1 MRTRQELK
9 KRGKIAFKSNYGA
22 AVLNGIILTIAAQGV
37 SFGVSLSDNQLER
50 LMESMSWTMVLQV
63 LRAAV
68 PGLIAS
74 LIISIFVLA
83 PFEVGCRH
91 FFIENGR
98 KPVKLSECLYGFKN
112 NYWNIVMTMFL
123 KNLYQNLWALLFVIP
138 GTIKGYSYR
147 LVPYLLAENPELSP
161 NEAIRLSRRLMNGN
175 KWKSFVL
182 DLSFLGWEAASLFT
196 LNILHY
202 LYVAPY
208 NGATYAEFYEAVKQE
223 SGYGSGG
230 SEGFGGSENF
240 GSSDASFG
248 GGRGGYD
255 ENGWYDEP
263 DPHED

>member
-9 KRGKIAFKSNYGA
+9 KRGKIAFKSNYA
-22 AVLNGIILTIAAQGV
+22 ASVLNGIILTIAAQGV
-37 SFGVSLSDNQLER
+37 SFSISLSDDQLTR
-50 LMESMSWTMVLQV
+50 LMESMSWTMLLQV
-63 LRAAV
+63 LRAAI
-68 PGLIAS
+68 PGLLAT
-74 LIISIFVLA
+74 LILSIFVLA
-83 PFEVGCRH
+83 PFEVGSRH

-123 KNLYQNLWALLFVIP
+123 KNLYQNLWSLLFFVP
-138 GTIKGYSYR
+138 GVIKGYSYR
-147 LVPYLLAENPELSP
+147 LVPFILAENPDISP
-161 NEAIRLSRRLMNGN
+161 NEAIRLSRCLMNGN

-208 NGATYAEFYEAVKQE
+208 NGATYAEFYEAVKLNGE
-223 SGYGSGG
+223 YGTAGG
-230 SEGFGGSENF
+230 GTGAGGT
-240 GSSDASFG
+240 DAFS